1 MRFGVDDLGFRM
13 YVSRFMV
20 LGFGF
25 KVRGIGFRLWDLRLL
40 AKGLEFEVRVKD

>member
-1 MRFGVDDLGFRM
+1 M
-13 YVSRFMV
+13 YVSRFMG

-25 KVRGIGFRLWDLRLL
+25 KVQGLGFRLWDLRLL